1 MASKYFFLLVY
12 VKLVLGTYL
21 CICKLYIDVNVYVVS
36 VILTSGYKSTIQN
49 NLLLFNT
56 SWKCFWNKNYDTT
69 P

>member
-56 SWKCFWNKNYDTT
+56 S
-69 P
+69 